1 MTENPNPVPEW
12 VDGKKI
18 NEVLFCR
25 EFLEEHP
32 MVSVGGAFFTVEGLV
47 SDENLLKKQIYDK
60 IKYHIT
66 TGLWK
71 KVSNLVEVLRMEC
84 CVDTLPLYEDR
95 IHMANG
101 TLFLN
106 GGFSGN
112 KDFCRNRLSVAYNPD
127 AAEPAQWL
135 SFLSQLL
142 YPEDIPTL
150 QEFFGYCLI
159 PSTRGQKML
168 LLTGKGGEGKSR
180 VGVVLQSLLGSN
192 MKTGSISRVETSP
205 FARADLQNMLVMV
218 DDDMRMEA
226 LTQTNNIKAIVTA
239 ELPMDL
245 EKKGQQSYQG
255 DLRVRFLAFGNGTL
269 QALHD
274 RSFGFFR
281 RQIILEAKERNP
293 SQKDDPYLA
302 ERLCAGREGIFLW
315 ALAGLQR
322 LIRNGFQFTLS
333 DRASANMDAAVADG
347 NNIVEFMKSQG
358 YFQFKAD
365 SEVSSK
371 DFYDVYRIWCEDN
384 ALNPLAQK
392 TLCSYL
398 KQNESTYN
406 LEYTNK
412 VHIGGGRYARGF
424 LGIEVLQRP
433 GW

>member
-32 MVSVGGAFFTVEGLV
+32 MVSVGGAFFTVDGLM

-60 IKYHIT
+60 IKHYIT

-84 CVDTLPLYEDR
+84 CVDVLPLYEDR
-95 IHMANG
+95 IHVANG
-101 TLFLN
+101 TVFL
-106 GGFSGN
+106 GGSFSEE
-112 KDFCRNRLSVAYNPD
+112 KDFCRNRLPVAYNPD
-127 AAEPAQWL
+127 AAEPIQWIA
-135 SFLSQLL
+135 FLSQLL
-142 YPEDIPTL
+142 YTEDIPTL

-180 VGVVLQSLLGSN
+180 VGIVLQSLLGSN
-192 MKTGSISRVETSP
+192 MKTGSISKVENSP

-218 DDDMRMEA
+218 DDDMKMEA
-226 LTQTNNIKAIVTA
+226 LTQTNNIKSIVTA

-281 RQIILEAKERNP
+281 RQIILEARERDP
-293 SQKDDPYLA
+293 CRKDDPYLA
-302 ERLCAGREGIFLW
+302 ERLCAEKEGIFLW

-322 LIRNGFQFTLS
+322 LIRNAFQFTLS

-392 TLCSYL
+392 TLTNYL
-398 KQNESTYN
+398 KQNESLYN